1 MPFPSLPL
9 SGNSLKFCFVGFFNY
24 TLALLSVLLHIYV
37 GLQYVGFGF
46 EHHMWSSGTCSSGAH
61 HVAKVYKNVAM
72 VNFIFT
78 IL

>member
-1 MPFPSLPL
+1 
-9 SGNSLKFCFVGFFNY
+9 
-24 TLALLSVLLHIYV
+24 V

-46 EHHMWSSGTCSSGAH
+46 EHHMWPSGTCSSGAH